1 MLARRTNLLPG
12 SNVPAAATPSP
23 IPERE
28 YRDTRWF
35 RMSKERRDDYV
46 RREWSEARTV
56 WEAADAVGCHANTLA
71 VHARSLGLPE
81 RGRHRPRK
89 RRLA

>member
-12 SNVPAAATPSP
+12 SNVPAAATPVP

-28 YRDTRWF
+28 YRDSIWF
-35 RMSKERRDDYV
+35 RMSKEERDAYV
-46 RREWSEARTV
+46 RREWLEARTV

-71 VHARSLGLPE
+71 AHARGLGLPE
-81 RGRHRPRK
+81 RGRGRK
-89 RRLA
+89 LGLK

>member
-23 IPERE
+23 IPERV
-28 YRDTRWF
+28 YRESSWF
-35 RMSKERRDDYV
+35 RMSKEERDAYV
-46 RREWSEARTV
+46 FREWAAARTV

-71 VHARSLGLPE
+71 VHARGLGLPD
-81 RGRHRPRK
+81 RGRRRPRK
-89 RRLA
+89 RRGT